1 MAQMDIYEAK
11 IDLSG
16 YASWG
21 GDHHYPLVEVKGEK
35 VHIDIDDIEFVITT
49 ETATYLLQNLA
60 DKLDYRAIELTTSE
74 KSEKIEKAELLKEV
88 ERVEKERVKQVVK
101 ELFNKG
107 YLS

>member
-74 KSEKIEKAELLKEV
+74 KIEKAKLLKEV
-88 ERVEKERVKQVVK
+88 ERVEKERVEQAVK
-101 ELFNKG
+101 ELFDKG

>member
-16 YASWG
+16 FSSWG
-21 GDHHYPLVEVKGEK
+21 GDHHYPLVEVKGDK

-60 DKLDYRAIELTTSE
+60 DKLDYRAIELTTG
-74 KSEKIEKAELLKEV
+74 EKIEKAKLLKEV
-88 ERVEKERVKQVVK
+88 ERVEKERIEQAAK
-101 ELFNKG
+101 ELFDKG